1 MNNSTLGAKLKQVDR
16 LVSENSKED
25 CLTLCAELVSEYPE
39 TPSVFRKKADVLEE
53 FGELDDSYSARQ
65 ELINLGD
72 DEPADFYDLAL
83 LSWRM
88 QQPHECIEWTQ
99 KAITACKKHDRNY
112 YYQASNFYKAVSE
125 VQVGYFED
133 ALQSSRNLEDGYK
146 TYVYKNGMIS
156 KEAIIEQA
164 QKRSSWSN

>member
-1 MNNSTLGAKLKQVDR
+1 MNDSALGIKLKQIDKF
-16 LVSENSKED
+16 VSENNKEA
-25 CLTLCAELVSEYPE
+25 CLNLCAELITEYPE
-39 TPSVFRKKADVLEE
+39 TPSAFRKKADALEG

-65 ELINLGD
+65 ALTDLGD

-83 LSWRM
+83 LSWKM
-88 QQPHECIEWTQ
+88 QLPHECIEWAQ
-99 KAITACKKHDRNY
+99 KAIAACKKHNRDY

-125 VQVGYFED
+125 IQIGYFED

-164 QKRSSWSN
+164 QKRSSWRK